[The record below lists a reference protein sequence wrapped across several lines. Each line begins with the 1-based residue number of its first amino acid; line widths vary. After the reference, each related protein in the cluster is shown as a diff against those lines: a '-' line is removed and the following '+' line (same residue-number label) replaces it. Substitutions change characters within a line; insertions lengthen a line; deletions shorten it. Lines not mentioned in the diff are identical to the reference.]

1 MSSIYS
7 DRKRVEISGYV
18 AQTPV
23 SHEKG
28 ENYSAFTTISL
39 ACNDYYRKEGDEV
52 KHTVEF
58 YTIYF
63 NNGLAEI
70 ASTLKQGDKI
80 LVDGKLRNRQ
90 WTDKEGQKHSVTEVV
105 VYRDGLQIF
114 SKTKSEAEESTENV
128 IEQSA

>member
-1 MSSIYS
+1 M
-7 DRKRVEISGYV
+7 
-18 AQTPV
+18 
-23 SHEKG
+23 
-28 ENYSAFTTISL
+28 
-39 ACNDYYRKEGDEV
+39 

-63 NNGLAEI
+63 NNGLAKI

-90 WTDKEGQKHSVTEVV
+90 WADKEGQKHSVTEVV
-105 VYRDGLQIF
+105 AHRDGLQIF
-114 SKTKSEAEESTENV
+114 SKTKSDAEQESTENV

>member
-23 SHEKG
+23 CHEKG

-39 ACNDYYRKEGDEV
+39 ACNEYRKEGDEM
-52 KHTVEF
+52 KHTVEY

-63 NNGLAEI
+63 NNGLAKI
-70 ASTLKQGDKI
+70 ASNLKQGDKI
-80 LVDGKLRNRQ
+80 LVDGKLRNRH
-90 WTDKEGQKHSVTEVV
+90 WTDKEGQKHTVIEVV
-105 VYRDGLQIF
+105 AHRDGLQIF
-114 SKTKSEAEESTENV
+114 SKTKSDTDEDSTEDV